1 MKLKYW
7 LPAIIVMAL
16 IFGFSSLPEYRV
28 QQISKPGTA
37 VLDGA
42 VKQVVSTHMIKIDW
56 LKVGHVIG
64 YAMLGS
70 AFFYAYTRG
79 TSARRPYRATD
90 EHANSRRLVA
100 RQPYPLAL
108 LSAFAYS
115 LTDEFH
121 QLFVLGRTSRWQDIL
136 IDTSAAA
143 VMLVLLW
150 VIQSRKARSKVQAS
164 T

>member
-7 LPAIIVMAL
+7 LPAVIVMAL

-28 QQISKPGTA
+28 QQISKPGTS

-42 VKQVVSTHMIKIDW
+42 VKQVASTHPIKIDW

-70 AFFYAYTRG
+70 AFLYAYTRG
-79 TSARRPYRATD
+79 STAP
-90 EHANSRRLVA
+90 H
-100 RQPYPLAL
+100 PYPLAL

-143 VMLVLLW
+143 VILVILW
-150 VIQSRKARSKVQAS
+150 AIRIRKAQTAIQAAPQE
-164 T
+164 

>member
-1 MKLKYW
+1 MKIKYW

-42 VKQVVSTHMIKIDW
+42 VKQVASTHTIKIDW

-70 AFFYAYTRG
+70 AFLYAYTRG
-79 TSARRPYRATD
+79 SSARR
-90 EHANSRRLVA
+90 
-100 RQPYPLAL
+100 PYPLAL